1 MDILM
6 WIHSMAPVK
15 PRLKNALEAM
25 PKRGELAIEL
35 LVCRDKRA
43 DISMD
48 AAHQKKEASQLR
60 WPSSHG

>member
-1 MDILM
+1 MVLSGFKA
-6 WIHSMAPVK
+6 WPLVQ

-43 DISMD
+43 DI
-48 AAHQKKEASQLR
+48 
-60 WPSSHG
+60 

>member
-1 MDILM
+1 MDDLE

-15 PRLKNALEAM
+15 PRLKNALVAM

-43 DISMD
+43 DI
-48 AAHQKKEASQLR
+48 
-60 WPSSHG
+60 